1 MMFLKLMKVMTS
13 PVMMLQS
20 SGIRVGL
27 IRAVDVVAVDVVDV
41 YMVAVVD
48 VYMVAVVDVYMV
60 AVDVVD
66 VDVVAVEAVDVVVLE
81 AVDVGCINN
90 KLTSHQRVTMTLIQE
105 IICHHSPPVVL
116 QEYTLDTFY

>member
-1 MMFLKLMKVMTS
+1 MKIMFLKLMKVMTS

-20 SGIRVGL
+20 RGIRVDL
-27 IRAVDVVAVDVVDV
+27 IRVVDVVAVDVVDV
-41 YMVAVVD
+41 YMVAVD
-48 VYMVAVVDVYMV
+48 VVDVYMV
-60 AVDVVD
+60 AVDM
-66 VDVVAVEAVDVVVLE
+66 VAVEAVDVVVLE

>member
-41 YMVAVVD
+41 YMVA
-48 VYMVAVVDVYMV
+48 
-60 AVDVVD
+60 